1 MSDEKLMGHLGDK
14 LGISDLN
21 MTEDNT
27 CGVLFDSDDVLF
39 ECSHGNL
46 FIVAEIGR
54 VDDEEE
60 RDKLFKVFIDANHLG
75 HATAFGSIGYD
86 GERDIFTFLLMTL
99 RLSLQNYQ

>member
-1 MSDEKLMGHLGDK
+1 MSAEKLMGQLGDK

-46 FIVAEIGR
+46 FIVSEIGR
-54 VDDEEE
+54 VEEDEKE
-60 RDKLFKVFIDANHLG
+60 KMFKIFMETNHLV